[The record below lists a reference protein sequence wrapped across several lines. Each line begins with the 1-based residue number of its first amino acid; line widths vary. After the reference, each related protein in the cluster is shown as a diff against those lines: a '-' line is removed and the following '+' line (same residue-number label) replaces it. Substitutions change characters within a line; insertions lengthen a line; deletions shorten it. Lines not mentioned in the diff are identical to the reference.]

1 MRSAS
6 AALRRGSQHVSA
18 LDADTVLITRML
30 GSERVMMVVHRGN
43 GVTIDPRQVAE
54 LREGEQWRDLQGR
67 PLSALWSVAAEQVL
81 VARHVTGAEE

>member
-1 MRSAS
+1 
-6 AALRRGSQHVSA
+6 
-18 LDADTVLITRML
+18 
-30 GSERVMMVVHRGN
+30 MMVVHRGN